1 MDKPAWKDS
10 KFWTFV
16 VTVVAMVI
24 EKAAGVELNIELL
37 VAHIVPLIT
46 YIIAK
51 TTNEKKQAEIETKK
65 LKE

>member
-51 TTNEKKQAEIETKK
+51 TTNEKSRLK
-65 LKE
+65 LKQRS